1 MDPNATLVRII
12 TEETAGGTADA
23 AYDLQRWLEN
33 GGFQP
38 ERSKLTAA
46 QWTAMVRMFV
56 ALAREVY

>member
-1 MDPNATLVRII
+1 MTLIDLI
-12 TEETAGGTADA
+12 ENDTAEGTSEA
-23 AYDLQRWLEN
+23 ACDLQRWLEN

-38 ERSKLTAA
+38 DRHKLTTE